1 MQGLFALA
9 HPPVIAGH
17 SASKTRVN
25 ALMTRQSILFAKR
38 TSCEADETPGSSP
51 GVTRLGCAMANHVN
65 RNMLLES
72 LPTKDGRG
80 VGKRL
85 RIMFW
90 EA

>member
-9 HPPVIAGH
+9 HPPVIAGLDPAIH
-17 SASKTRVN
+17 PLRKKN
-25 ALMTRQSILFAKR
+25 ILR
-38 TSCEADETPGSSP
+38 SRWTPGSSS
-51 GVTRLGCAMANHVN
+51 GVTRLGCAMPNHVN

-80 VGKRL
+80 VGERL

>member
-9 HPPVIAGH
+9 HPPVTAGLDPAIH
-17 SASKTRVN
+17 PLLKKN
-25 ALMTRQSILFAKR
+25 ILRSRWK
-38 TSCEADETPGSSP
+38 SSP
-51 GVTRLGCAMANHVN
+51 GVTRLGCAMPNHVN

-80 VGKRL
+80 VGERL

>member
-25 ALMTRQSILFAKR
+25 ALMTRQSILFSKEHLAKQMDPR
-38 TSCEADETPGSSP
+38 VKPG
-51 GVTRLGCAMANHVN
+51 GDTFGCAMPNHVN

-72 LPTKDGRG
+72 LRTKDGRG
-80 VGKRL
+80 VGERL